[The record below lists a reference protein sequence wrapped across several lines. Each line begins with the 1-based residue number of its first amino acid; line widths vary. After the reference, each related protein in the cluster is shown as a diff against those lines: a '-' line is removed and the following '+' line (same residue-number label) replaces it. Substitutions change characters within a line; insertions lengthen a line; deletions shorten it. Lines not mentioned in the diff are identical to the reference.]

1 VRISK
6 HRQHKCGSCDE
17 ELFNAKCT
25 ATKTLLIHKKSNSLV
40 VKHEGRHN
48 HEAQKEINNHVIN
61 LVKNYFKNRP
71 DANRT
76 VATNDLLA
84 SAIMNDKNNKDTVED
99 LLTLYAR
106 EDEFKKLRDEARK
119 SLLDSKHG
127 TFSSVNEFL
136 KKYEDNEWGLQNIT
150 GSHAKYCPSC
160 KEKTF
165 NDEQITHCEKCQ
177 NMPLKNVGE
186 IIFQTTDVGMELLA
200 QTEEGKSHDIECL
213 YLGKAIH
220 SVHNLLLYCLL
231 YFF

>member
-136 KKYEDNEWGLQNIT
+136 KKYEDNEWGLQNIV
-150 GSHAKYCPSC
+150 HPVK
-160 KEKTF
+160 KKHLMM
-165 NDEQITHCEKCQ
+165 N
-177 NMPLKNVGE
+177 
-186 IIFQTTDVGMELLA
+186 
-200 QTEEGKSHDIECL
+200 KSHTAKSVKICL
-213 YLGKAIH
+213 SKMLVK
-220 SVHNLLLYCLL
+220 L
-231 YFF
+231 YFKPQMWEWNFWLRQRKENHMI